1 MIRFAVIG
9 CIPVL
14 LGVII
19 GIFTSVV
26 MQLPTDFIGPETPA
40 TPFSFQLG
48 IPVPQWDQHLW
59 LEPQNPL
66 WMRLLIPSR
75 KELRPI
81 SQSHRIL
88 F

>member
-1 MIRFAVIG
+1 MIRFAVVG

-19 GIFTSVV
+19 GIFMSVGL
-26 MQLPTDFIGPETPA
+26 QLPTDFIGSETPA

-66 WMRLLIPSR
+66 WISLLIPSHR
-75 KELRPI
+75 ELRPI